1 MAFVVEGA
9 DWVLDGKTLADVLD
23 AVDKFL
29 ELLQRASDQETTV
42 WFGDDFVIR
51 PMLGNNSIWDLCAED
66 SAIQLPTEICQELAA
81 HLGRAQFY
89 ADEPE
94 WPAGFSEFVD
104 VSISGEPTAVNMDVA
119 WAHHSVR
126 SGKAVACVG
135 LWRNGVFDTSAGRSV
150 AKLHWIGQGPAGAA
164 NFWQH
169 AIDIEGNSPA
179 AFERFAS
186 LAYPRLH
193 FFGKVLQRADD
204 FAGGYHANADVL
216 KRYMKMLDES
226 GHWAFTAAPPA
237 QSRNEPAGPDGPN
250 PSNQLIQRRL
260 ALLALDVAPE
270 KPNVY
275 ADGKCRAARQI
286 VLDGRTLYCEW
297 HCKLEPHRNRIHLH
311 APVPESNG
319 KLVIAIF
326 AEHLPLP

>member
-9 DWVLDGKTLADVLD
+9 DWVLDGKTPGDVLD

-29 ELLQRASDQETTV
+29 DLLCRASDQEVTV
-42 WFGDDFVIR
+42 WFGDDFGIR
-51 PMLGNNSIWDLCAED
+51 PMLGNNSIWDLCAKD
-66 SAIQLPTEICQELAA
+66 SAIHLPTEVCQELAA

-89 ADEPE
+89 ADEAE
-94 WPAGFSEFVD
+94 WPADFSEVID
-104 VSISGEPTAVNMDVA
+104 VSINGEPAAINMDVA
-119 WAHHSVR
+119 WAYHSVR

-135 LWRNGVFDTSAGRSV
+135 LWRNGIFDTSAGGSV
-150 AKLHWIGQGPAGAA
+150 TQLHWIGQGPAGAA

-193 FFGKVLQRADD
+193 FFGKVLQRADE
-204 FAGGYHANADVL
+204 FAGGYYANADIL
-216 KRYMKMLDES
+216 KRYMTMLDEF
-226 GHWAFTAAPPA
+226 GHWAFTAAPPV
-237 QSRNEPAGPDGPN
+237 QSRSEPAGPDGPN

-260 ALLALDVAPE
+260 ALLALDIAPE

-275 ADGKCRAARQI
+275 ADSKCRTAREI